1 VRAGTGSTTG
11 SSAAPSTAPT
21 TGHGWRIAALFLLA
35 TLLAQAAWITAVPP
49 FRGMDEFDH
58 AFRAAGVASGQWR
71 LHDVAE
77 GGRGLLGDV
86 PAEMVAASEG
96 QCRELAYIVPDTCDG
111 DGPGTRPG
119 TVRATTSAG
128 NYEPVY
134 YWVVGTAGEP
144 FTGAHALYAMR
155 AMAALLCALVLALAV
170 WCLTTWARGRWAF
183 IGLLV
188 GLTPTLVYSTTLAA
202 PNGLE
207 MAAGVL
213 LWTALLGLGGRGPV
227 DDAMLRRERWLL
239 TAAAL
244 AVVLL
249 AGLRTLGPLW
259 VVLILACV
267 AALRGP
273 GTVLAI
279 ALRHRLQ
286 VGLICVLAVATTGA
300 VLLWNRG
307 NVHIPPG
314 EYNGG
319 VESDIGQVFRWL
331 NWILGS
337 IGAFPFRDQPAPI
350 EVYVL
355 VLLVLLTLLV
365 AAVRRGA
372 GVGRAAVVLA
382 TALFFLVPSA
392 LVAITLEE
400 RGGMWQG
407 RYSLPFTAGI
417 VMLAGLVLDRLRW
430 RSNPRDLRLHA
441 LALVL
446 LAAAHVVSGAHV
458 QRTVLARGVS
468 AADEGWLHLPSA
480 GTAVLV
486 VLAWAVLA
494 RIALAQRPAVEGS
507 GDAPTT
513 RTEVAPEASAR

>member
-1 VRAGTGSTTG
+1 MRAGTGSTTG

-77 GGRGLLGDV
+77 GGRGLLVDV
-86 PAEMVAASEG
+86 PAELVKASEG

-111 DGPGTRPG
+111 DGPGGRPG

-144 FTGAHALYAMR
+144 FSGAHALYAMR
-155 AMAALLCALVLALAV
+155 AMAALLCAVVLALAV
-170 WCLTTWARGRWAF
+170 WCLTTWVRGTWAF
-183 IGLLV
+183 VGLLV
-188 GLTPTLVYSTTLAA
+188 GLTPTFVYSTTLAA

-227 DDAMLRRERWLL
+227 DHGLLRRERWLL
-239 TAAAL
+239 GAAAL

-286 VGLICVLAVATTGA
+286 VALICVLAVATTGS
-300 VLLWNRG
+300 VLLWNQG
-307 NVHIPPG
+307 KVSVPPG
-314 EYNGG
+314 EYSGEI
-319 VESDIGQVFRWL
+319 ESNIGQVFRWL

-337 IGAFPFRDQPAPI
+337 VGAFPFRDQPAPL

-355 VLLVLLTLLV
+355 ALLVLITMWV

-372 GVGRAAVVLA
+372 GGGRGSVLLG
-382 TALFFLVPSA
+382 TVLFFLAPSVIVA
-392 LVAITLEE
+392 LTLETH
-400 RGGMWQG
+400 GGMWQG
-407 RYSLPFTAGI
+407 RYALPFTAGLLI
-417 VMLAGLVLDRLRW
+417 MVGLVLDRRGWHPAAHDARPLVLAMAMLAGAAVVSVVHVQRAELDRAVSSDDAAW
-430 RSNPRDLRLHA
+430 LHPPTAVTGLVILLAWVVSTWLA
-441 LALVL
+441 LAL
-446 LAAAHVVSGAHV
+446 
-458 QRTVLARGVS
+458 AR
-468 AADEGWLHLPSA
+468 A
-480 GTAVLV
+480 GSTA
-486 VLAWAVLA
+486 
-494 RIALAQRPAVEGS
+494 
-507 GDAPTT
+507 APTT
-513 RTEVAPEASAR
+513 TRGTDATARV